1 VTVEGPESDTTVIDT
16 NKITRSCELEQQ
28 QMVVSILSFP
38 KSMKKFIERAVQV
51 DQQGGGQR
59 REAGIQDKNV
69 TNFLSKQATSPVLS

>member
-1 VTVEGPESDTTVIDT
+1 VIVEGPESDTTVIDT

-51 DQQGGGQR
+51 DQQGGG
-59 REAGIQDKNV
+59 REEKPGYRIR
-69 TNFLSKQATSPVLS
+69 T